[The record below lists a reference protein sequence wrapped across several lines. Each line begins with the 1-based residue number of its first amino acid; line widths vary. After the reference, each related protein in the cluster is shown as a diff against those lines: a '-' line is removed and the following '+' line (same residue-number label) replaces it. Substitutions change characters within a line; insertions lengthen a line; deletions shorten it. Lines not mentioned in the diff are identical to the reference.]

1 MGDWYDAVHVPRVE
15 QVCQSLCAT
24 WGRAACVAL
33 CCDLTW
39 TLLQPDAANA
49 LRAGDGDGVGYDGRM
64 RALEAHAHESMRF
77 SRVAHGE
84 PVGAIATQSIG
95 EPSTQLTLNTF
106 HSAGNNTGIEGG
118 VKRLKELIDARETI
132 ATPVVR
138 LACNDMTPAQVARL
152 RLRAPLLK
160 LCDVVSA
167 GVVAMEP
174 AAHCDADA
182 AASRDADLLRDS
194 AVVYGWEGALADPAR
209 PWSPFVIRL
218 VLRQD
223 VLRARKRRPGFVAKA
238 VRRCLAPLQDAV
250 VMHSSHMHA
259 QWVIR
264 VRLLRDHSRDGSYMA
279 LRTLMHAVKLE
290 GVHGVT
296 RVDASPDCPS
306 TLVAHGGSLDA
317 WHTVP
322 GVVWLWCTTN
332 HVNDVVSTLGIAAAQ
347 TVLMHELAQVL
358 SQDMLD
364 PRHLQHLVLAMTHTG
379 VLTAMNRQGLNS
391 TTESVIRRACF
402 EQTEQVFTDAALQG
416 EVDQLTSTTACVAV
430 GARAPVGTGMVAVQ
444 HDASAPE
451 HASRETVVDHAVDTR
466 PPRRGDALLVAR
478 SMHLQVRGPY
488 GALADDEA
496 YSGAAP
502 STKTTYSTQDDVRSA
517 LASVVQS
524 PLARTHT
531 RPNHV
536 LDASLD

>member
-1 MGDWYDAVHVPRVE
+1 MVDAEWYDAVHVPRVRR
-15 QVCQSLCAT
+15 VCAALT
-24 WGRAACVAL
+24 HKWGRAACAAL
-33 CCDLTW
+33 CCDLAW
-39 TLLQPDAANA
+39 TLLQPDAVAA
-49 LRAGDGDGVGYDGRM
+49 LSGEEYDARM
-64 RALEAHAHESMRF
+64 DALEAHAHEAVRF
-77 SRVAHGE
+77 SRAAPGE

-118 VKRLKELIDARETI
+118 VKRLKELIDAREVI

-138 LACNDMTPAQVARL
+138 LACADMTPAQVSRL
-152 RLRAPLLK
+152 RLRAPLLR
-160 LCDVVSA
+160 LTDVVSSGA
-167 GVVAMEP
+167 VVQE
-174 AAHCDADA
+174 AAATCDADA
-182 AASRDADLLRDS
+182 AQSLDAALLRDS
-194 AVVYGWEGALADPAR
+194 AAVYGWEGDLADPGR
-209 PWSPFVIRL
+209 PWSPYMLRL

-223 VLRARKRRPGFVAKA
+223 VMRARKRRPGFVARA

-250 VMHSSHMHA
+250 VMHSSHMHDE
-259 QWVIR
+259 WVLR

-296 RVDASPDCPS
+296 RVEALDSAPG
-306 TLVAHGGSLDA
+306 TLVAHGGSIDA
-317 WHTVP
+317 WHAVP
-322 GVVWLWCTTN
+322 GVDWLRCTTN
-332 HVNDVVSTLGIAAAQ
+332 HVNDVVATLGIAAGQ
-347 TVLMHELAQVL
+347 GVLMHELAQVL

-364 PRHLQHLVLAMTHTG
+364 PRHLQHLTLAMTHAG

-402 EQTEQVFTDAALQG
+402 EQTEQTFTDAALQG
-416 EVDQLTSTTACVAV
+416 EVDNLTSTTACVAV

-478 SMHLQVRGPY
+478 SMNLQVRGPH
-488 GALADDEA
+488 
-496 YSGAAP
+496 AAH
-502 STKTTYSTQDDVRSA
+502 SAGYDASAAASTTYADAADAASA
-517 LASVVQS
+517 LSDVLASPV
-524 PLARTHT
+524 AHTHT
-531 RPNHV
+531 RANHV

>member
-1 MGDWYDAVHVPRVE
+1 MDSAWYDAVHVPRVHR
-15 QVCQSLCAT
+15 VCESLCDK

-33 CCDLTW
+33 CCDLAW
-39 TLLQPDAANA
+39 TLLQPRAAHALAGNEYDA
-49 LRAGDGDGVGYDGRM
+49 RM
-64 RALEAHAHESMRF
+64 RALEEHAHAAVQF
-77 SRVAHGE
+77 SRVAPGE

-118 VKRLKELIDARETI
+118 VKRLKELIDAREVI
-132 ATPVVR
+132 ATPIVR
-138 LACNDMTPAQVARL
+138 LACDGMTPSQVSRL
-152 RLRAPLLK
+152 RLRAPVLRLE
-160 LCDVVSA
+160 DVVSCGA
-167 GVVAMEP
+167 VTHEVAAM
-174 AAHCDADA
+174 CDADA
-182 AASRDADLLRDS
+182 AASPDATLLRDS
-194 AVVYGWEGALADPAR
+194 AVVYGWEGALCDAGR
-209 PWSPFVIRL
+209 PWSPYVIRL
-218 VLRQD
+218 VLRQG
-223 VLRARKRRPGFVAKA
+223 VLRARKRRPGFVARA

-259 QWVIR
+259 QWVVR

-296 RVDASPDCPS
+296 RVEASPKHPA
-306 TLVAHGGSLDA
+306 TLIAHGGGMDA
-317 WHTVP
+317 WHAVP
-322 GVVWLWCTTN
+322 GVDWLRCTTN
-332 HVNDVVSTLGIAAAQ
+332 HVSDVVSTLGIAAAQ
-347 TVLMHELAQVL
+347 GVLMHELAQVL

-391 TTESVIRRACF
+391 TTASVIRRACF
-402 EQTEQVFTDAALQG
+402 EQTEQTFTDAALQG
-416 EVDQLTSTTACVAV
+416 EEDTLTSTTACVAV
-430 GARAPVGTGMVAVQ
+430 GARAPVGTGTIAVQ
-444 HDASAPE
+444 HDAGAPE

-478 SMHLQVRGPY
+478 SMHVHVRGPHTASASRGDGVGDANGNATY
-488 GALADDEA
+488 ADPQYAVAALQGVLE
-496 YSGAAP
+496 
-502 STKTTYSTQDDVRSA
+502 T
-517 LASVVQS
+517 
-524 PLARTHT
+524 PLVHSHT